1 MRQRLEKTIL
11 LIKWFS
17 ETADFHIKVSVRFSL
32 WYSWIERSG
41 WQITLCRL
49 IEGNQTKMA
58 IQWRIMDFT
67 TALLTREIGC
77 CCCAWGRT
85 CFSDLR
91 FSFDLVNVFFIFFAL
106 QSLCSVSF
114 FISSS
119 ICAWYLSFYRVIQVC
134 ACVFSFLFFVC
145 FLPCFILVP
154 SWNNLFN
161 ILNWSMMPPS

>member
-1 MRQRLEKTIL
+1 
-11 LIKWFS
+11 
-17 ETADFHIKVSVRFSL
+17 
-32 WYSWIERSG
+32 
-41 WQITLCRL
+41 
-49 IEGNQTKMA
+49 MA
-58 IQWRIMDFT
+58 TQWRIMDIT

-106 QSLCSVSF
+106 QSLCRVSF

-134 ACVFSFLFFVC
+134 ACVFFFSFLWLFVSFYIALYLC
-145 FLPCFILVP
+145 LHETTSLIFLIDLWCLLARLAFHLFSRWLVP
-154 SWNNLFN
+154 YIRSIVVFN
-161 ILNWSMMPPS
+161 GSFYACSINKVLVLSI

>member
-58 IQWRIMDFT
+58 IQWRIMDIT

-114 FISSS
+114 FLSSS

-134 ACVFSFLFFVC
+134 ACVFFFSFLWLFVTFYIALYLC
-145 FLPCFILVP
+145 LHETTSLIFLIDL
-154 SWNNLFN
+154 
-161 ILNWSMMPPS
+161 